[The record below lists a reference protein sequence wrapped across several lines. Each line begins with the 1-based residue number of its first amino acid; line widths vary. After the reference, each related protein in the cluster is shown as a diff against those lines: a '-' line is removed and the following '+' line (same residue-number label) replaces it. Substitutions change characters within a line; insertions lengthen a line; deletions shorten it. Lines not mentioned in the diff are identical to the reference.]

1 MAEIIKVYRESFPAQ
16 KFIGKRYT
24 NADRKDGLFAHKWT
38 EWHQNEWFKLLGE
51 VTGVSNPVY
60 GFMRLVPGKFDTT
73 FEYWIGVMAA
83 YDSEVPDGFNTI
95 ELDKYDA
102 GICWIKG
109 KEPEIYQVE
118 GKCDEVLAAKGL
130 GTPKLDAEGFL
141 TIFERYDDERFKA
154 DENGDCVLDYGML
167 IM

>member
-1 MAEIIKVYRESFPAQ
+1 
-16 KFIGKRYT
+16 
-24 NADRKDGLFAHKWT
+24 
-38 EWHQNEWFKLLGE
+38 
-51 VTGVSNPVY
+51 
-60 GFMRLVPGKFDTT
+60 MRLVQGKFDTT

-83 YDSEVPDGFNTI
+83 NNTVVPDGFDKI
-95 ELDKYDA
+95 KLDNGDA

-141 TIFERYDDERFKA
+141 TIFERYDDDRFKT